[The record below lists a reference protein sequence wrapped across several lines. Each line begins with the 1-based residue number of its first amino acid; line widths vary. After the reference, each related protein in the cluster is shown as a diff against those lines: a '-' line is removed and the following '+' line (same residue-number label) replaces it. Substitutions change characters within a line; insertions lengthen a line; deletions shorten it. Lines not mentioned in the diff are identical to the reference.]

1 MKTRTIKSPKYGIF
15 EIQLDDDIYEELKN
29 KKIFLKKIKTGKF
42 YAAISFNGKQTL
54 LHRYILKPQQ
64 GEIIDHIDRNPLN
77 NTRQNLRIATF
88 QLNSLNR
95 NMQKNNTSGV
105 VGVSYAK
112 DRNKWTSQIKVN
124 NKTIS
129 LGHFLKKE
137 DAIKVRKEAELL
149 YFGFNLQKGVIITKQ
164 GNQFYLEFQIEDE
177 NEQLL
182 DITSI
187 LKVQFVI
194 GNLVKTYD
202 GISNEVLYDNVNKIF
217 KVWLT
222 EEETFE
228 FDKKVKMDARILFK
242 GEEYYK
248 PIGGTYIE
256 TNYWYHSLKK
266 EKLDV

>member
-64 GEIIDHIDRNPLN
+64 CEIIDHIDRNPLN

-149 YFGFNLQKGVIITKQ
+149 YFGFNL
-164 GNQFYLEFQIEDE
+164 
-177 NEQLL
+177 
-182 DITSI
+182 
-187 LKVQFVI
+187 
-194 GNLVKTYD
+194 
-202 GISNEVLYDNVNKIF
+202 
-217 KVWLT
+217 
-222 EEETFE
+222 
-228 FDKKVKMDARILFK
+228 
-242 GEEYYK
+242 
-248 PIGGTYIE
+248 
-256 TNYWYHSLKK
+256 
-266 EKLDV
+266 

>member
-29 KKIFLKKIKTGKF
+29 KKIFLKKIKT
-42 YAAISFNGKQTL
+42 GKQTL

-149 YFGFNLQKGVIITKQ
+149 YFGFNL
-164 GNQFYLEFQIEDE
+164 
-177 NEQLL
+177 
-182 DITSI
+182 
-187 LKVQFVI
+187 
-194 GNLVKTYD
+194 
-202 GISNEVLYDNVNKIF
+202 
-217 KVWLT
+217 
-222 EEETFE
+222 
-228 FDKKVKMDARILFK
+228 
-242 GEEYYK
+242 
-248 PIGGTYIE
+248 
-256 TNYWYHSLKK
+256 
-266 EKLDV
+266 